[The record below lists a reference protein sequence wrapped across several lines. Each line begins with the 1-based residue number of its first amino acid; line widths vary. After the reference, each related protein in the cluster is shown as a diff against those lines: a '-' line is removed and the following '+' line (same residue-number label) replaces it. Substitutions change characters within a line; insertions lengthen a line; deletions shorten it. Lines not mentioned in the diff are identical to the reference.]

1 MKRKIII
8 GSMLGAFAIMVLSG
22 FYLNRYMQIRRQCIS
37 TLHRISRGN
46 ADYQD
51 TVTAG
56 DELFGDAFEGDYEY
70 TDSQY
75 TYMIDPL
82 DQFVT
87 GIFHISQEDD
97 GIARDGGF
105 FLNSQ
110 NAVVELFESNMS
122 QFLQGDTLCELSSG
136 VGQGMTVYTLTEVI
150 KGIETGTT
158 ASIIIDEENKMLL
171 AATFVKGDPERVVQL
186 NSAEFISEE
195 KALELALA
203 EIKARDSEVA
213 DIEPNFDNSRCG
225 KAVHTFKGQTFWY
238 LQFDAVITFSDG
250 TQEITYYEVSIDVI
264 NGEILEIAEMV

>member
-8 GSMLGAFAIMVLSG
+8 GSMFGAFAIMVLSG
-22 FYLNRYMQIRRQCIS
+22 FYLNRYMQIQRQCIS

-105 FLNSQ
+105 F
-110 NAVVELFESNMS
+110 
-122 QFLQGDTLCELSSG
+122 
-136 VGQGMTVYTLTEVI
+136 
-150 KGIETGTT
+150 
-158 ASIIIDEENKMLL
+158 
-171 AATFVKGDPERVVQL
+171 
-186 NSAEFISEE
+186 
-195 KALELALA
+195 
-203 EIKARDSEVA
+203 
-213 DIEPNFDNSRCG
+213 
-225 KAVHTFKGQTFWY
+225 
-238 LQFDAVITFSDG
+238 
-250 TQEITYYEVSIDVI
+250 
-264 NGEILEIAEMV
+264 